1 MTQTKDNRNDAQKFV
16 KILYWF
22 AVAMGLWFA
31 FLNIQPYAEVVKIAT
46 EVGIVRD
53 NTLINLINNI
63 PIINGINRT
72 IGLAFHWFVGL
83 IIWVTIQTIE
93 VFPVIL
99 KRDRAFIR
107 TVINDLQSANRIP
120 EREGDDP
127 TLKALKRWYNNFP
140 TLTITRARTLSIFVY
155 AVDFLICTVVY
166 PPVNG
171 GFGRLMF
178 VLISGQWNQIVWPN
192 VFLLLATLFAVE
204 AIIRFLF
211 WLGQIAYYMKA
222 AHSIN

>member
-1 MTQTKDNRNDAQKFV
+1 M

-22 AVAMGLWFA
+22 AVAVGLWFA

-46 EVGIVRD
+46 EIGIVKD
-53 NTLINLINNI
+53 NALLQLVNTI
-63 PIINGINRT
+63 PIINGLART

-83 IIWVTIQTIE
+83 IVWVTIQTIE

-99 KRDRAFIR
+99 KRDRVFMKTI
-107 TVINDLQSANRIP
+107 IKELQSSEKFA
-120 EREGDDP
+120 ERDGDDP
-127 TLKALKRWYNNFP
+127 TLIALKRWYNNFP
-140 TLTITRARTLSIFVY
+140 TLTITKARTLSLFVY

-178 VLISGQWNQIVWPN
+178 ILVSGQWNQIIWAN
-192 VFLLLATLFAVE
+192 VFLLLATLFGVE
-204 AIIRFLF
+204 LIIRFLF
-211 WLGQIAYYMKA
+211 WLGEIAYYMKA
-222 AHSIN
+222 AHSR